1 MERVLLVDFLDS
13 ASEAVERNLHALHHE
28 RVEVQVHA
36 PRFVGGLAFRGWL
49 REAYAHV
56 PEDER
61 LESPWD
67 LLVLQHVVVSN
78 IDQCTRGNASNFA
91 DPKLVKD
98 QVVALKHALSTDITK
113 YDALRADNPSVS
125 IRTSSFRLFGQS
137 SREGK
142 QLDLK

>member
-1 MERVLLVDFLDS
+1 MERILLVDFLDS
-13 ASEAVERNLHALHHE
+13 EGEAVERDLHALHHE

-78 IDQCTRGNASNFA
+78 IDQRTRGNASNFA

-113 YDALRADNPSVS
+113 
-125 IRTSSFRLFGQS
+125 
-137 SREGK
+137 
-142 QLDLK
+142 